1 MVVLHARAD
10 ARAHRFTTLAMI
22 SPAAPTVF
30 AIEPMS
36 IGLCLFWQQ
45 GNLESQSH
53 VKLCEIAFEM
63 FPTFIHIYIE
73 D

>member
-30 AIEPMS
+30 AIEPRS
-36 IGLCLFWQQ
+36 IGLLVLAGGKF
-45 GNLESQSH
+45 GPMSIFFVLS
-53 VKLCEIAFEM
+53 AFN
-63 FPTFIHIYIE
+63 TVR
-73 D
+73 